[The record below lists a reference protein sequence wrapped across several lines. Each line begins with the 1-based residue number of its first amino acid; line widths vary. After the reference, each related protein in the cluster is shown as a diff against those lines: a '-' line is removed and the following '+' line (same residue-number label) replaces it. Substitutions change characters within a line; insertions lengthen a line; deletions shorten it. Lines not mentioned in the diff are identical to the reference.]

1 MVRLT
6 CFWQHDLKAVWGM
19 GMPSRA
25 QHLCS
30 MMVGIVRVVNK
41 FGCRIP
47 VLQGFGLGVGME
59 RMAFD
64 VGRKALTVEY
74 SIVHEQEG
82 ENNQRMSQDGTDD
95 LRVRKERK
103 RLERSVE
110 FILPSQSSWDVQMV
124 TRASSQGAAT
134 PWTVNVYRDR
144 EETPDREQLLLR
156 TRHAPPPSIHALVK
170 VKLVIEAAAGTAG
183 LLRLNGHPH
192 PIEELENRDLA
203 SISIPEQ
210 LLQDA
215 SNVGAL
221 SFQTSVT
228 GGSFA
233 DDASRT
239 ASTRAPGGR
248 TEGSQKSIS
257 KLVRRNYV
265 YFASLL
271 QEPEVK

>member
-1 MVRLT
+1 
-6 CFWQHDLKAVWGM
+6 M

-30 MMVGIVRVVNK
+30 MMIGIVRAVHK
-41 FGCRIP
+41 FGTRIP
-47 VLQGFGLGVGME
+47 VLQGFGLGVGLEHMS
-59 RMAFD
+59 FD
-64 VGRKALTVEY
+64 VGRKALTVDY

-82 ENNQRMSQDGTDD
+82 DD
-95 LRVRKERK
+95 TLYIKSDSMDDAQKRKERR
-103 RLERSVE
+103 RLERSME
-110 FILPSQSSWDVQMV
+110 FVLPSQSSWDVQMV
-124 TRASSQGAAT
+124 TRTSSSQGPSA
-134 PWTVNVYRDR
+134 PWTVNVYRDT
-144 EETPDREQLLLR
+144 EDTPDQEQLVLR
-156 TRHAPPPSIHALVK
+156 TRHAPPVSIHALIK
-170 VKLVIEAAAGTAG
+170 VKLVIEAAAGSAG
-183 LLRLNGHPH
+183 RLRVNGHPH
-192 PIEELENRDLA
+192 PIESLSDRDIAPL
-203 SISIPEQ
+203 IIPDQ

-221 SFQTSVT
+221 SFTAPSY
-228 GGSFA
+228 GNSSA
-233 DDASRT
+233 DDVSRT